1 VTLLLEGR
9 NLAFAFRDGDAQT
22 PVLRDVSLSVQP
34 GEFVGLMG
42 PSGSGKSSLLFLLAG
57 LRTPARGEVRVLG
70 APWPGDAG
78 ARADQR
84 RRSLGLILQE
94 PFLLTHLSV
103 RENASA
109 HAIDDDA
116 AARIRGL
123 AESLGIAQRLDAFP
137 HQLSV
142 GERQRASVLRALVN
156 SPALVLAD
164 EPTAHLDHAAGRQV
178 IELLVRGARAA
189 GLLVATHDPEMLAAA
204 DRVLRLSDGRLAE
217 TVAGA

>member
-116 AARIRGL
+116 AARIPGL